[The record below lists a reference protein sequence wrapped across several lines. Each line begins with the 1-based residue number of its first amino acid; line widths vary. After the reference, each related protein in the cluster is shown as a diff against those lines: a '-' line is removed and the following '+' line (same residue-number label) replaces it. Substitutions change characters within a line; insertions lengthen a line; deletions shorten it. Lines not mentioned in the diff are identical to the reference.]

1 MAEEQF
7 VQSCQRGAAARVAAA
22 LAAGQEANSRDQ
34 DRNTGLMLAICYR
47 SARPWPGAA
56 SLVANQTNV
65 LLILNV

>member
-1 MAEEQF
+1 MAAAEEQF

-47 SARPWPGAA
+47 SARPWPG
-56 SLVANQTNV
+56 V
-65 LLILNV
+65 